1 MEPHAPEVLS
11 PETQASEPIDPAPG
25 IAPPPSL
32 AAEQTKPRSLFPA
45 LAATAVAGAVLG
57 FGGTLGLRHFGDGF
71 APGGRIA
78 TLNARIDA
86 IEGKKDAASAASRTA
101 LAAIETRVA
110 AAENAANKAVE
121 SANSAEADAQKAFAS
136 RPAAQEPASG
146 PGPAVPDLGPLA
158 ARIGTLEQKLGALES
173 AQADAQKAFESR
185 PAGQES
191 ASGPAPAVADLGPLE
206 ARIGTLERKLAPLV
220 SALAALKADLRP
232 QQDRA
237 NAAAGESSRAQAIAI
252 VAESLLRKLD
262 SGGQFSGELAALE
275 NLGVPQASL
284 APLRAA
290 SESTISSEGQL
301 TARFATLVPAIV
313 ASESAKLASADESFL
328 GRVTRNATGLLRI
341 RRVGDAG
348 AAGVEGYVG
357 RIEDALADHDL
368 EAALKAWN
376 ELPAAATANSEGWG
390 EAVKARIG
398 ALNAASSIEADAV
411 AILAKPK
418 P

>member
-1 MEPHAPEVLS
+1 
-11 PETQASEPIDPAPG
+11 PIDSAPG

-32 AAEQTKPRSLFPA
+32 AGEQTKPRSLFPA

-57 FGGTLGLRHFGDGF
+57 FGVTLGLRYFGDGF

-146 PGPAVPDLGPLA
+146 PGPAGP
-158 ARIGTLEQKLGALES
+158 
-173 AQADAQKAFESR
+173 
-185 PAGQES
+185 
-191 ASGPAPAVADLGPLE
+191 DLGPLE

-220 SALAALKADLRP
+220 SALAALKADFRP

-237 NAAAGESSRAQAIAI
+237 NAAAGESSRAQAIAV

-262 SGGQFSGELAALE
+262 SGGQFSSELAALE
-275 NLGVPQASL
+275 KLGVPQASL

-301 TARFATLVPAIV
+301 TARFTTLVPGII
-313 ASESAKLASADESFL
+313 ASESDKQASADEGFL
-328 GRVTRNATGLLRI
+328 GRVTRNAKGLLRI
-341 RRVGDAG
+341 HRVGDAG
-348 AAGVEGYVG
+348 AAGVEGYIG
-357 RIEDALADHDL
+357 RIEDALAEHDL

-376 ELPAAATANSEGWG
+376 ELPAATTANSEGWG
-390 EAVKARIG
+390 EAVKARLD
-398 ALNAASSIEADAV
+398 ALKAARSIEADAV
-411 AILAKPK
+411 AVLGKPK